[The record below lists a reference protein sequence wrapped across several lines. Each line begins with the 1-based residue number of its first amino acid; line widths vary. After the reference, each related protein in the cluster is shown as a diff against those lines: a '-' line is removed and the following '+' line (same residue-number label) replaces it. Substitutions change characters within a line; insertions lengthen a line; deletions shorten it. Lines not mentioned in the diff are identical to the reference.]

1 MPPYTVGLTGGIAS
15 GKTLVGDAFAALGV
29 PVADADQIA
38 RAVVAPGSEAL
49 AQIVDQ
55 FGAAC
60 LLPDGSLNRRWMR
73 EKVFD
78 DAALRVK
85 LEQITHPQIQV
96 RMQTWRDTQRA
107 PYCILMVPLLLETGD
122 DSLIDRVLVV
132 DSSPEDQLRRLMQ
145 RDRLTE
151 TLARQIMAAQLTR
164 RGRLA
169 LADDVID
176 NTGDLQNLA
185 PQVEELHRRYLELAT
200 QARSERQ
207 ASRG

>member
-1 MPPYTVGLTGGIAS
+1 MAPYTVGLTGGIAS
-15 GKTLVGDAFAALGV
+15 GKTLVGDAFAALGA

-49 AQIVDQ
+49 TQIVDQ
-55 FGAAC
+55 FGAEC

-78 DAALRVK
+78 DAALRHK
-85 LEQITHPQIQV
+85 LEAITHPRIQV

-132 DSSPEDQLRRLMQ
+132 DAAPEVQLRRLMQ

-151 TLARQIMAAQLTR
+151 TLARQIMAAQLSR

-176 NTGDLQNLA
+176 NTGDLENLA
-185 PQVEELHRRYLELAT
+185 PQVEELHQRYLELAE
-200 QARSERQ
+200 QARSERH

>member
-1 MPPYTVGLTGGIAS
+1 MPYTVGLTGGIAS
-15 GKTLVGDAFAALGV
+15 GKTLVGDAFTALGV

-49 AQIVDQ
+49 TQIVDE
-55 FGAAC
+55 FGAEC

-73 EKVFD
+73 ERVFENPE
-78 DAALRVK
+78 ARKRLEAL
-85 LEQITHPQIQV
+85 THPRIQV
-96 RMQTWRDTQRA
+96 RMQAWRDMQQA

-132 DSSPEDQLRRLMQ
+132 DAAEHDQMRRLVQ

-151 TLARQIMAAQLTR
+151 KLARQIMAAQLSR

-176 NTGDLQNLA
+176 NTGGLADLA
-185 PQVEELHRRYLELAT
+185 PQVEQLHRRYLELA
-200 QARSERQ
+200 ADAPPREPR
-207 ASRG
+207 R